1 MKTLLKSK
9 TLRNKKD
16 DKNDSLIYNDN
27 IKEKCEKN
35 IFNEIYKY
43 RFNEKWKIFIENI
56 RGYEIIFYII
66 Y

>member
-1 MKTLLKSK
+1 M
-9 TLRNKKD
+9 RNKKD

-43 RFNEKWKIFIENI
+43 KFNEEWKIFIEI
-56 RGYEIIFYII
+56 
-66 Y
+66 